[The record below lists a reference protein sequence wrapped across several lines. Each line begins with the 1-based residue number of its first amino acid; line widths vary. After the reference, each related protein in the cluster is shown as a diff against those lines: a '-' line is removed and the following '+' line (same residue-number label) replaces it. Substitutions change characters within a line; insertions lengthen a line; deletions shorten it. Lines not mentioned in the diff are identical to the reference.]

1 MPSTDTES
9 AEFFRSTDL
18 LSTNPSGNTPLNTV
32 MEITPAEFEALKKS
46 GEPYELIDVRSE
58 AEYAISNH
66 GGTLVPL
73 ETVLDNPD
81 RFREN
86 KKYIFH
92 CMTGS
97 RSAKAIQRLQKNYGF
112 TNLYNIRF
120 WEDARIK
127 IIPEELF

>member
-1 MPSTDTES
+1 LNGSHPSIKGLIDYDEFCSAPSTVAGNKDS
-9 AEFFRSTDL
+9 LHRD
-18 LSTNPSGNTPLNTV
+18 NPYSPV
-32 MEITPAEFEALKKS
+32 MEITPAEFEELKKS

-73 ETVLDNPD
+73 ETILDNAD
-81 RFREN
+81 RFRDN

-97 RSAKAIQRLQKNYGF
+97 RSAKAITSLQEIHGLR
-112 TNLYNIRF
+112 NLYNLRF
-120 WEDARIK
+120 
-127 IIPEELF
+127 